1 MRTAEGRTEPWGA
14 GPARKANP
22 GQAKSRESIAQAS
35 VRRKTDA
42 SLKSVLVSPEDDV
55 GRQSADLTFEA
66 GQKVYLHILP

>member
-35 VRRKTDA
+35 VPGKTDA
-42 SLKSVLVSPEDDV
+42 SLKVGSRFASKMTWGGSQRTLSQKLV
-55 GRQSADLTFEA
+55 
-66 GQKVYLHILP
+66 